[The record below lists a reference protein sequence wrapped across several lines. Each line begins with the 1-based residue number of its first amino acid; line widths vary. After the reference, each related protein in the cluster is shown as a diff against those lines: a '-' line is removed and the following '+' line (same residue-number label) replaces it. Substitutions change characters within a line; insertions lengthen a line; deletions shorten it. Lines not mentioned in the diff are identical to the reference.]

1 VVAPVDELPPEL
13 AAVDPPELAE
23 SEVCL
28 VLEHALA
35 ARPMEMATASSD
47 DVLLRLMLGFL
58 SGCGDVAPEIGFV
71 VWCLAFVG
79 GAYCLVVR
87 PAVVL
92 FSP

>member
-1 VVAPVDELPPEL
+1 
-13 AAVDPPELAE
+13 
-23 SEVCL
+23 
-28 VLEHALA
+28 
-35 ARPMEMATASSD
+35 
-47 DVLLRLMLGFL
+47 MLGFL

>member
-1 VVAPVDELPPEL
+1 MVSVPPCLYVVVPVDELPPEL
-13 AAVDPPELAE
+13 AAVDPPPLAE

-58 SGCGDVAPEIGFV
+58 SGCGM
-71 VWCLAFVG
+71 W
-79 GAYCLVVR
+79 R
-87 PAVVL
+87 P
-92 FSP
+92 